1 MNLLKI
7 KNILCVDI
15 YSSAAEK
22 GITLRIVDVDKD
34 ICGWNCNN
42 NIFINSSNDIRDR
55 WCVAHILA
63 HILLGT
69 SNNLYESVDNFNI
82 NTECENERNAN
93 MLALNL
99 LIPYKSLDL
108 AIDRYNVTRL
118 EELSYVFS
126 VSQLAMYER
135 LKQSGIVEQSS

>member
-15 YSSAAEK
+15 YSYAAEK
-22 GITLRIVDVDKD
+22 GITLKIVDVDKD

-42 NIFINSSNDIRDR
+42 SIFINSSNDIRDR

-63 HILLGT
+63 HIYLGT

-82 NTECENERNAN
+82 NTEYENERNAN
-93 MLALNL
+93 ILALSL
-99 LIPYKSLDL
+99 LIPYKNLNI
-108 AIDRYNVTRL
+108 AIDCYNVTRL
-118 EELSYVFS
+118 EDLSYLFG
-126 VSQLAMYER
+126 VSQLAMYEM
-135 LKQSGIVEQSS
+135 LKQRGIVETGM

>member
-7 KNILCVDI
+7 KNTLCVDI
-15 YSSAAEK
+15 YSYAAEK
-22 GITLRIVDVDKD
+22 GVTLRIVDVDKD

-42 NIFINSSNDIRDR
+42 NIFINSSHDIRDR

-63 HILLGT
+63 HIYLGT

-82 NTECENERNAN
+82 NTEYENERSAN
-93 MLALNL
+93 MLALNI

-108 AIDRYNVTRL
+108 AIDRYNITRL
-118 EELSYVFS
+118 EDLSYVFG

-135 LKQSGIVEQSS
+135 LKQCGIVETGM

>member
-7 KNILCVDI
+7 KNTLCVDI
-15 YSSAAEK
+15 YSYAAEK
-22 GITLRIVDVDKD
+22 GVTLKIVDVDKN

-42 NIFINSSNDIRDR
+42 NIFINSSHDVRDR
-55 WCVAHILA
+55 WCIAHILA
-63 HILLGT
+63 HIILGT
-69 SNNLYESVDNFNI
+69 SNNLYEGVDNFNI
-82 NTECENERNAN
+82 DTECENERNAN

-108 AIDRYNVTRL
+108 AIDRHNITRL
-118 EELSYVFS
+118 EDLSYVFG

-135 LKQSGIVEQSS
+135 LKQCGIVEQVA

>member
-15 YSSAAEK
+15 YSYAAEK
-22 GITLRIVDVDKD
+22 GVTLKIVDVDKD

-42 NIFINSSNDIRDR
+42 NIFINSSHETRDR

-69 SNNLYESVDNFNI
+69 SNNLHESVDNFNI

-93 MLALNL
+93 MLALSL

-108 AIDRYNVTRL
+108 AIYRYNITRL

-126 VSQLAMYER
+126 VSQLAMYEM
-135 LKQSGIVEQSS
+135 LKQRGIVETGM